1 MAEVT
6 PNGPG
11 LVAPT
16 YFPPRD
22 FRTAGS
28 EESGNIVNPPT
39 YAGMGGLTGPS
50 KVDNSGFTIE
60 KTRPGSAPTTRKA
73 SRV

>member
-16 YFPPRD
+16 YYPPRD
-22 FRTAGS
+22 FRTNAS
-28 EESGNIVNPPT
+28 EQSGNILNPPSFLD
-39 YAGMGGLTGPS
+39 MGGLTGPG
-50 KVDNSGFTIE
+50 KINPNQPAVQKPMDG
-60 KTRPGSAPTTRKA
+60 KAPVTRKA